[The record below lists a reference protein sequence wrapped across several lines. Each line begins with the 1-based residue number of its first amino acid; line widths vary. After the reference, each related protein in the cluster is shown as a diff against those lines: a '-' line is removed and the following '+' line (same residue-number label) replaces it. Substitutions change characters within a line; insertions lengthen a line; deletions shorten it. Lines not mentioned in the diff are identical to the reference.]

1 MSIKTLLPLMFA
13 AGSIASY
20 GNESPV
26 PQTDESLYAKVK
38 PLSPEES
45 MKTIQVPKGYKL
57 QLVASEPMIKEPV
70 DCVWDGNGNMYVLE
84 MTTYMQ
90 DADATGQAEK
100 KSRVMKLQDLD
111 GDGKMDKST
120 VFLDGLHLPRMILP
134 LDDRVLLCET
144 DTLDI
149 YSYRDTTGDGKADE
163 KVLWY
168 KGGPRGGNMEHQASG
183 LIWNIDNWIY
193 TSKGGERFRMR
204 DGKVERIFSRSSNTQ
219 WGLDHDDDGNF
230 ATGFSGLEVSF
241 QYFQTPIAYSSSKFP
256 GELEEGFN
264 EVWPIDNIPDTQ
276 GGRRRLR
283 ENNTL
288 NHVTAACGHGV
299 YRGDLMPEFYG
310 SYLLCEPVGRLIRRA
325 NVDTSKGYKVMKN
338 AYPKS
343 EFIRS
348 TDANFR
354 PINLRTGPDGAL
366 YIVDMYRG
374 IIQESAWTQKGT
386 YLRNVIDEYGLYKNV
401 QMGRIYR
408 LVPEDFNKKTPAPKL
423 LDKSSTELIAYL
435 GHKNGWH
442 RSTARKLLVLR
453 NEKNLIEPLK
463 SAFSKSKDSQE
474 KIEILWT
481 MDGIDA
487 VPTEVLKSQIFGSDP
502 RVAVHALRILD
513 PLLKKNDPAAMAIY
527 DKLLLDVSEPQVLV
541 QAFLS
546 AKENAHSPAVVKYRD
561 EMVVKHENHPVVK
574 MHINQWKEDMRKA
587 REWREFQQALK
598 GKGPHFER
606 VMQSGAKH
614 YKSLCFAC
622 HGNDGLGTPMA
633 GTDSTLAAPLVGSPR
648 VTGDPKK
655 LIKIAMHGLIGPI
668 DGKTY
673 PGAMESLAS
682 HDDKYI
688 ADVLTYIRNT
698 WGNSAKLITD
708 KEVRQIRHQYRN
720 RKSPWTIE
728 ELEK

>member
-1 MSIKTLLPLMFA
+1 
-13 AGSIASY
+13 
-20 GNESPV
+20 
-26 PQTDESLYAKVK
+26 
-38 PLSPEES
+38 